1 MVALVDTACDEAFL
15 DAVRSALGAALLAAG
30 PGTLFGLATVSHR
43 LGLWDLQGP
52 APVVRYVPLAAG
64 STPAVCSLALAAA
77 LAPEAFL
84 APIDRW
90 RDEIEFAMEA
100 MRPDERVSQQV
111 GCANRLAR
119 PH

>member
-1 MVALVDTACDEAFL
+1 MALVDTACDEAFL

-90 RDEIEFAMEA
+90 RDEIECAMEA

-111 GCANRLAR
+111 GCANSLAR